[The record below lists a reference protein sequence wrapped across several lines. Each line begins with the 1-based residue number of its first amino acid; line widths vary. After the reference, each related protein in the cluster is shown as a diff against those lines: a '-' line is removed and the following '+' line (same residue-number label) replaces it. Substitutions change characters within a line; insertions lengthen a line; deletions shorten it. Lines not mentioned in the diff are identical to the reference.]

1 MSHLYE
7 DLDSAFSALYDY
19 ATAKGSG
26 NIKIVENGDTVG
38 YQYQSADHIVLMEL
52 SRDCL
57 VSTITVGGEFRVVR
71 NLDWEDWYHFVA
83 GDEESFIAFVSELIP
98 PPKNT
103 WHHTC
108 EKCCKQNSSVSMI
121 YDPFEYDINNREV
134 VLATLCSDCF
144 SKDYDLQ
151 QELHDLAMEV

>member
-19 ATAKGSG
+19 SCEGGSYG
-26 NIKIVENGDTVG
+26 VDEDDNPKSHHYKSVNGM
-38 YQYQSADHIVLMEL
+38 ILMEL

-57 VSTITVGGEFRVVR
+57 VTTITVGDEFRVVR

-108 EKCCKQNSSVSMI
+108 EKCYKQNSSVSMI

-144 SKDYDLQ
+144 SEDYDLQ
-151 QELHDLAMEV
+151 QKLHDLAMEV